1 MIDLNLYRK
10 LKNNK
15 PDNLNEKYFTEK
27 IDFNYLKYFGIDQDG
42 NPTFFFKLEKEVVN
56 QFPTSL
62 QNIQFIKNN
71 EYILQNKNKEIKET
85 FSIIKCVSESPS
97 LIGLFLETLFSR
109 IEEWEKNKQFN
120 INEDIENLQKL
131 FEKLHLPSIKS
142 VKGLWGEL
150 FTIKNSK
157 NINQLIEYWHVKKT
171 QLFDFYAPPNIVE
184 VKTTT
189 EQKRIHYLKLEQCIF
204 EKNMNGYLHSVMTIE
219 KHDGLSC
226 YDLYQSIN
234 QKVSN
239 RQIKKKLEKVYF
251 ETVGS
256 NFEKFDE
263 DKFCLKTAEENSL
276 FFDLNLIPTPSKQI
290 PKEVDQVKF
299 RVDLSNTPQCEF
311 DLENI

>member
-27 IDFNYLKYFGIDQDG
+27 INFSYLKYFGIDQDD

-150 FTIKNSK
+150 FTIKNSN
-157 NINQLIEYWHVKKT
+157 NINQLIEYWHAKKT

-189 EQKRIHYLKLEQCIF
+189 EQKRIHYFKLEQCIF

-219 KHDGLSC
+219 KYDGLSC

-239 RQIKKKLEKVYF
+239 RQIKEKLEKVYF

-311 DLENI
+311 DLENM

>member
-239 RQIKKKLEKVYF
+239 RQIKEKLEKVYF
-251 ETVGS
+251 ETVGL

>member
-27 IDFNYLKYFGIDQDG
+27 IDFSYLKYFGIDQDD
-42 NPTFFFKLEKEVVN
+42 NPTFFFKLEKEIVN

-71 EYILQNKNKEIKET
+71 KYILQNKNKEIKET

-120 INEDIENLQKL
+120 INEDIDNLQKL
-131 FEKLHLPSIKS
+131 FEKLHLPSIKT

-157 NINQLIEYWHVKKT
+157 NINQLIECWHVKKT

-189 EQKRIHYLKLEQCIF
+189 EQKRIHFLKLEQCIF

-219 KHDGLSC
+219 KYDGLSC
-226 YDLYQSIN
+226 YNLYQSIN

-239 RQIKKKLEKVYF
+239 RQIKEKLEKVYF

-263 DKFCLKTAEENSL
+263 NKFCLKTAEENSL

-290 PKEVDQVKF
+290 PKEIDQVKF

>member
-27 IDFNYLKYFGIDQDG
+27 IDFSYLKYFGIDQDD
-42 NPTFFFKLEKEVVN
+42 NPTFFFKLEKEIVN

-97 LIGLFLETLFSR
+97 LIALFLETLFSR

-120 INEDIENLQKL
+120 INEDIDNLQKL
-131 FEKLHLPSIKS
+131 FEKLHLPSIKT

-157 NINQLIEYWHVKKT
+157 NINQLIECWHVKKT

-189 EQKRIHYLKLEQCIF
+189 EQKRIHFLKLEQCIF

-219 KHDGLSC
+219 KFDGLSC
-226 YDLYQSIN
+226 YNLYQSIN

-239 RQIKKKLEKVYF
+239 RQIKEKLEKVYF

>member
-1 MIDLNLYRK
+1 MINLNLYRK

-27 IDFNYLKYFGIDQDG
+27 IDFSYLKYFGIDQDD
-42 NPTFFFKLEKEVVN
+42 NPTFFFKLEKEIVN

-97 LIGLFLETLFSR
+97 LIALFLETLFSR

-120 INEDIENLQKL
+120 INEDIDNLQKL
-131 FEKLHLPSIKS
+131 FEKLHLPSIKT

-157 NINQLIEYWHVKKT
+157 NINQLIECWHVKKT

-189 EQKRIHYLKLEQCIF
+189 EQKRIHFLKLEQCIF

-219 KHDGLSC
+219 KFDGLSC
-226 YDLYQSIN
+226 YNLYQYYL
-234 QKVSN
+234 Q
-239 RQIKKKLEKVYF
+239 
-251 ETVGS
+251 S
-256 NFEKFDE
+256 NFD
-263 DKFCLKTAEENSL
+263 NYMV
-276 FFDLNLIPTPSKQI
+276 N
-290 PKEVDQVKF
+290 
-299 RVDLSNTPQCEF
+299 
-311 DLENI
+311 

>member
-27 IDFNYLKYFGIDQDG
+27 IDFSYLKYFGIDQDD
-42 NPTFFFKLEKEVVN
+42 NPTYFFKLEKEIVN

-85 FSIIKCVSESPS
+85 FSIIKCVSESSS

-157 NINQLIEYWHVKKT
+157 NINQLIEYWHTKKT

-189 EQKRIHYLKLEQCIF
+189 EQKRIHYFKLEQCIF

-219 KHDGLSC
+219 KYDGLSC
-226 YDLYQSIN
+226 YDLYKSIN

-239 RQIKKKLEKVYF
+239 RQIKEKLEKVYF

-299 RVDLSNTPQCEF
+299 RVDLSYTPQCEF

>member
-1 MIDLNLYRK
+1 MINLDLYKK
-10 LKNNK
+10 LKNSK
-15 PDNLNEKYFTEK
+15 PKTLNGKYFTEK
-27 IDFNYLKYFGIDQDG
+27 IDFNFLKYFGIDQDN
-42 NPTFFFKLEKEVVN
+42 NPTFFFELEEEIVN
-56 QFPTSL
+56 HFPISL
-62 QNIQFIKNN
+62 QNIRFIKNN
-71 EYILQNKNKEIKET
+71 EYILQNNNKEITET

-97 LIGLFLETLFSR
+97 LIELFLETLFSR
-109 IEEWEKNKQFN
+109 IQEWEKNKQVN
-120 INEDIENLQKL
+120 INEDIESFQKL
-131 FEKLHLPSIKS
+131 FEKLQLTSIKT

-157 NINQLIEYWHVKKT
+157 NINRLIEYWHVKKT

-219 KHDGLSC
+219 KYDGLSC

-234 QKVSN
+234 QKVYN
-239 RQIKKKLEKVYF
+239 RQIKEKLEKVYF
-251 ETVGS
+251 ETIGS

-276 FFDLNLIPTPSKQI
+276 FFDLNLIPSPSKQI

-299 RVDLSNTPQCEF
+299 RVDISNTPQCDF